1 MVQLNYNNLD
11 AETQE
16 RLLEKSKKEIEVRYG
31 KDLKA
36 YAIENG
42 LDYTSLLEEEA
53 IRNLYNFKFTF
64 SI

>member
-16 RLLEKSKKEIEVRYG
+16 RLLSKSKEEIENRYG
-31 KDLKA
+31 NDLKA

-42 LDYTSLLEEEA
+42 LDYEEVLEEEA
-53 IRNLYNFKFTF
+53 IRNLYNYKYTFT
-64 SI
+64 I